1 MLDNKFPKK
10 MALDLMFSVIVMFI
24 GINSSESTYADE
36 EKELMRRSEDTRV
49 RSYMENFFEN

>member
-24 GINSSESTYADE
+24 GSNSSESTYADE
-36 EKELMRRSEDTRV
+36 EKELMRRSEDKRV

>member
-24 GINSSESTYADE
+24 GINSSQSTYADE
-36 EKELMRRSEDTRV
+36 EKKLMLRSEDKRV
-49 RSYMENFFEN
+49 QSYMKNFFKN

>member
-24 GINSSESTYADE
+24 GSNSSESTYADE